1 MAVDFSKPTAVTYS
15 NGSTATITYSWS
27 VSTVKTKTEGVNTA
41 SIVQTHWK
49 LDGTDVVNN
58 NTGTFQGATPFTS
71 IGSPNDFIPFS
82 ELQESDVITWI
93 QDHVVSMTS
102 YSDHIFE
109 QIFKQLDE
117 KLNSA
122 VEHQNENLP
131 WSTGTVLTPVSP
143 AVPPA

>member
-49 LDGTDVVNN
+49 LDGTDAINA
-58 NTGTFQGATPFTS
+58 NTGTFNGATPFTS
-71 IGSPNDFIPFS
+71 VGSPNDFIPFS
-82 ELQESDVITWI
+82 ELEESHVISWI
-93 QDHVVSMTS
+93 QDEVARMPS

-109 QIFKQLDE
+109 RIFEQLDS
-117 KLNSA
+117 KLNA
-122 VEHQNENLP
+122 MVEHQSDQLP
-131 WSTGTVLTPVSP
+131 WFTGTVTTPVSP
-143 AVPPA
+143 SVGP